1 MECPHV
7 LHIHT
12 ATQGSSWQHPRL
24 TTKIAS
30 VLSHLFIHAHSDR
43 GKRNKK
49 KKIPIKDLAGFDG
62 ERSYEKPRD
71 DELLMS
77 MNVLA
82 T

>member
-1 MECPHV
+1 MLIRTE
-7 LHIHT
+7 
-12 ATQGSSWQHPRL
+12 
-24 TTKIAS
+24 
-30 VLSHLFIHAHSDR
+30 
-43 GKRNKK
+43 GKET

-71 DELLMS
+71 DELLVS